1 MPRSAPA
8 STSEPTYSLPT
19 TNGLTMPPEDDWTR
33 VKDRKEK
40 KRIQNRVAQR
50 TYRQRIKARLGEL
63 QARVDFHEER
73 SASLQRTDN
82 PDGKSGS
89 VEARGTSPTSTQALP
104 TTRSRTSPSPNPSD
118 NTVSQTQQNFNA
130 PQVEANDHDGLF
142 LPPAQIFNNTL
153 FPQKAPQPSHGHPP
167 RALADMAS
175 QEPNMSPEFMQE
187 CLRFQMQLISKLTP
201 PGESNFND
209 FFNEK
214 DDLRGPENPKLTAQA
229 VSTLGSHDLWKS
241 ADMAPAAI
249 QPPPVSMDMSTSS
262 DPAAFQPTLQP
273 AHMVALPPAS
283 SVASSDMD
291 GPDVCRPPSK
301 DASLDERVE
310 YVLECAE
317 AVGFDGLDSL
327 AAAYYMG
334 TFDESSLLAAEQRL
348 SRNRRLPKVL
358 AEVFQAA
365 GSWSAWER
373 RGFYEEILQSAESM
387 LVAECSGFAKA
398 LDAQQERSLPQ
409 NQPAIKRLFQS
420 EMPNLGALLTA
431 MAAEN
436 TAVRQRDRPNAVMAM
451 LLVLC
456 CAGRISSSQLDT
468 VLSGCLE
475 GLGCGK

>member
-1 MPRSAPA
+1 MPRSAPT

-73 SASLQRTDN
+73 SASLQRTDS
-82 PDGKSGS
+82 PGGKSGS
-89 VEARGTSPTSTQALP
+89 VEARGTSPASTQALP
-104 TTRSRTSPSPNPSD
+104 TTRSTTSPSPNPSD
-118 NTVSQTQQNFNA
+118 NTGPHTQHNFNA
-130 PQVEANDHDGLF
+130 PHVEATDHDGLF

-153 FPQKAPQPSHGHPP
+153 FPQKAPQPCHGHPP
-167 RALADMAS
+167 RALADMAN

-201 PGESNFND
+201 PGESNFNE

-214 DDLRGPENPKLTAQA
+214 DDLSL
-229 VSTLGSHDLWKS
+229 STLGSHDLWKP

-249 QPPPVSMDMSTSS
+249 QQPPVAMDMSASPH
-262 DPAAFQPTLQP
+262 PAAFQASLPA
-273 AHMVALPPAS
+273 AHMAALPPAS
-283 SVASSDMD
+283 SVASSDAG
-291 GPDVCRPPSK
+291 GPEVCRPPAK
-301 DASLDERVE
+301 DASLDERIE
-310 YVLECAE
+310 YVLECA
-317 AVGFDGLDSL
+317 AAAGFDGLDSL
-327 AAAYYMG
+327 AAAYYTG

-358 AEVFQAA
+358 AEVFHAA
-365 GSWSAWER
+365 GAWSAWER

-398 LDAQQERSLPQ
+398 LDAQEGRSLPQ
-409 NQPAIKRLFQS
+409 DQSAIKRLFQN

-456 CAGRISSSQLDT
+456 CAGRISSSQLGT